1 MTKEGRKMEEVNKQV
16 QGEPWKNERYFASF
30 EEADALRKSL
40 KAGDK
45 TGTLQ
50 FKVKRCGVAGTQ
62 YVVKSRVDPSLKA
75 ALEEIEEKM
84 LRKKSEK
91 KSKN

>member
-1 MTKEGRKMEEVNKQV
+1 MTKEGRKMEESTKQV
-16 QGEPWKNERYFASF
+16 QGEPWKTERYFSTF

-40 KAGDK
+40 RASDK
-45 TGTLQ
+45 TGTTQ
-50 FKVKRCGVAGTQ
+50 FKVKRCGV
-62 YVVKSRVDPSLKA
+62 VKTRVDPNLKA

-91 KSKN
+91 KSKK

>member
-1 MTKEGRKMEEVNKQV
+1 MTKEGRKMEESTKQV
-16 QGEPWKNERYFASF
+16 QGEPWKTERYFSTF

-40 KAGDK
+40 RASDK
-45 TGTLQ
+45 TGTTQ
-50 FKVKRCGVAGTQ
+50 FKVKRCGVAKTQ

-91 KSKN
+91 KSKK

>member
-1 MTKEGRKMEEVNKQV
+1 MTETTKQV
-16 QGEPWKNERYFASF
+16 QGEPWKSERYFSTF

-40 KAGDK
+40 KSSDK

-50 FKVKRCGVAGTQ
+50 FKVKRCGVGSVQ

-91 KSKN
+91 KSNK